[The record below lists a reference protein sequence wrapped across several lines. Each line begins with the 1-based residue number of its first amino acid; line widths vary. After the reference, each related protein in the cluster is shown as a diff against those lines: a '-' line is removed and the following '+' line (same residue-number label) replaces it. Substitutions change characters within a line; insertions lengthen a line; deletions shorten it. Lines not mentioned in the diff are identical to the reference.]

1 MIGPFYSIMYIT
13 GYRDMSTLHER
24 IAEQLIL
31 WQQAL
36 ANVNSHQQ
44 LEEIRIAFL
53 GKKGCVQ
60 ELFEC
65 LGTSSLDEKRICG
78 PLLNT
83 LKKTC
88 ESDVKAKKELLAAQ
102 QEHTD
107 RSFDVTASVPGQ
119 LEGSL
124 HPYTHFITEVQN
136 IFLSM
141 GFELLDGP
149 EVETDYHNFTAL
161 NIPSDHPAR
170 DMYDTFWLNVPGML
184 MRTHTSTVQMRA
196 MKEKKLPL
204 AGICTGRV
212 FRHEAV
218 DASHDHTFFQCEG
231 ILIDKNV
238 TLANLFGVIKE
249 FLRAL
254 FGSDSLAI
262 RTRPGFFPFVEPGV
276 EIDMQCPFCKTGCS
290 TCKKTRWIEVFP
302 GGMIH
307 PNVLKEAGIDPL
319 QYSGFA
325 FGFGLT
331 RLAMLR
337 YGIKDIRTLSNGKVK
352 FLNNFT

>member
-1 MIGPFYSIMYIT
+1 MN
-13 GYRDMSTLHER
+13 TLQEQ
-24 IAEQLIL
+24 ILTQAEL
-31 WQQAL
+31 WQQDL
-36 ANVNSHQQ
+36 SCVKNHQQ
-44 LEEIRIAFL
+44 LEELRVKFT
-53 GKKGCVQ
+53 GKKGILQ
-60 ELFEC
+60 SLFEQ
-65 LGTSSLDEKRICG
+65 LGSCSVDEKRICG
-78 PLLNT
+78 PLLNG
-83 LKKTC
+83 LKNTC
-88 ESDVKAKKELLAAQ
+88 ESALKEKKIELATLQA
-102 QEHTD
+102 T
-107 RSFDVTASVPGQ
+107 RSSSFDITAYTPDK

-124 HPYTHFITEVQN
+124 HPYSHFITEVQN

-161 NIPSDHPAR
+161 NIPGDHPAR
-170 DMYDTFWLNVPGML
+170 DMYDTFWLNTPGML

-238 TLANLFGVIKE
+238 TLAHLFGVIKE
-249 FLRAL
+249 FLQTL

-276 EIDMQCPFCKTGCS
+276 EIDMQCPFCTTGCS

-307 PNVLKEAGIDPL
+307 PNVLQEAGIDPTV
-319 QYSGFA
+319 YSGFA

-337 YGIKDIRTLSNGKVK
+337 YGIKDIRMLSNGKVR
-352 FLNNFT
+352 FLKNFT

>member
-1 MIGPFYSIMYIT
+1 MN
-13 GYRDMSTLHER
+13 TLQEH
-24 IAEQLIL
+24 IVTQTLL
-31 WQQAL
+31 WQQEL
-36 ANVNSHQQ
+36 AAVNNHQQ
-44 LEEIRIAFL
+44 LEEIRIKFL
-53 GKKGCVQ
+53 GKKGSIQ
-60 ELFEC
+60 ALFEQ
-65 LGTSSLDEKRICG
+65 LGSCSLDEKRICG

-83 LKKTC
+83 LKKEC
-88 ESDVKAKKELLAAQ
+88 EAKIQEKKLLLAAASSY
-102 QEHTD
+102 TTK
-107 RSFDVTASVPGQ
+107 SFDVTAYTPGQ
-119 LEGSL
+119 IEGNL

-161 NIPSDHPAR
+161 NIPGDHPAR
-170 DMYDTFWLNVPGML
+170 DMYDTFWLNSPGML

-231 ILIDKNV
+231 ILIDKKV
-238 TLANLFGVIKE
+238 TLAHLFGVIEE
-249 FLRAL
+249 FLRTL
-254 FGSDSLAI
+254 FGSDTLAI

-276 EIDMQCPFCKTGCS
+276 EIDMQCPFCTTGCS

-307 PNVLKEAGIDPL
+307 PNVLREAGIDPTE
-319 QYSGFA
+319 YSGFA

-337 YGIKDIRTLSNGKVK
+337 YGIKDIRMLSNGKVQ
-352 FLNNFT
+352 FLKHFT

>member
-1 MIGPFYSIMYIT
+1 
-13 GYRDMSTLHER
+13 MSTLQ
-24 IAEQLIL
+24 EQIVAQTLL
-31 WQQAL
+31 WQQELTA
-36 ANVNSHQQ
+36 VNNHQQ
-44 LEEIRIAFL
+44 LEELRIKFL
-53 GKKGCVQ
+53 GKKGSIQ
-60 ELFEC
+60 GLFDV
-65 LGTSSLDEKRICG
+65 LGSCALEEKRICG

-83 LKKTC
+83 LKKEC
-88 ESDVKAKKELLAAQ
+88 EATIKEKKLQLTAATSPQ
-102 QEHTD
+102 QNA
-107 RSFDVTASVPGQ
+107 FDVTAYTPGQ

-149 EVETDYHNFTAL
+149 EVETDYYNFTAL
-161 NIPSDHPAR
+161 NIPTDHPAR
-170 DMYDTFWLNVPGML
+170 DMYDTFWLNSPNLL

-238 TLANLFGVIKE
+238 TLAHLFGVIEE
-249 FLRAL
+249 FLRTL
-254 FGSDSLAI
+254 FGSDKLAI

-276 EIDMQCPFCKTGCS
+276 EIDMQCPFCSTGCS

-307 PNVLKEAGIDPL
+307 PNVLKEAGIDPTE
-319 QYSGFA
+319 YSGFA

-337 YGIKDIRTLSNGKVK
+337 YGIKDIRMLSTGKIQ
-352 FLNNFT
+352 FLKRFT

>member
-1 MIGPFYSIMYIT
+1 
-13 GYRDMSTLHER
+13 MSTLLQD
-24 IAEQLIL
+24 ISTLSTL

-36 ANVNSHQQ
+36 TTVNSHHE
-44 LEEIRIAFL
+44 LEEVRIAFL
-53 GKKGCVQ
+53 GKKGSIATLM
-60 ELFEC
+60 ER
-65 LGTSSLDEKRICG
+65 LGSATLDEKKQCG
-78 PLLNT
+78 PLLNE
-83 LKKTC
+83 LKKNC
-88 ESDVKAKKELLAAQ
+88 EAAIKEKKLHLAASAPSM
-102 QEHTD
+102 HHA
-107 RSFDVTASVPGQ
+107 FDVTAYTPEQ
-119 LEGSL
+119 REGSL
-124 HPYTHFITEVQN
+124 HPYTHFITEIQN

-161 NIPSDHPAR
+161 NIPADHPAR
-170 DMYDTFWLNVPGML
+170 DMYDTFWLNTPGRL
-184 MRTHTSTVQMRA
+184 LRTHTSTVQMRA

-231 ILIDKNV
+231 IMIDKHI
-238 TLANLFGVIKE
+238 TLAHLFGVIKE
-249 FLRAL
+249 FLQTL

-276 EIDMQCPFCKTGCS
+276 EIDMQCPFCTTGCS

-307 PNVLKEAGIDPL
+307 PNVLKEAGIDPS

-337 YGIKDIRTLSNGKVK
+337 YGIKDIRLLSNGKVS
-352 FLNNFT
+352 FLQNFR

>member
-1 MIGPFYSIMYIT
+1 MNKLSEEIISQT
-13 GYRDMSTLHER
+13 E
-24 IAEQLIL
+24 L
-31 WQQAL
+31 WHQAL
-36 ANVNSHQQ
+36 VCVKTHQQ
-44 LEEIRIAFL
+44 LEDLRVKFT
-53 GKKGCVQ
+53 GKKGILQ
-60 ELFEC
+60 ALFEQ
-65 LGTSSLDEKRICG
+65 LGHSSVEEKRLCG
-78 PLLNT
+78 PLLNG
-83 LKKTC
+83 LKNRC
-88 ESDVKAKKELLAAQ
+88 EADLKEKKLSLAAQ
-102 QEHTD
+102 SATTAT
-107 RSFDVTASVPGQ
+107 SFDVTAYLPEQ

-124 HPYTHFITEVQN
+124 HPYSHFITEVQN

-161 NIPSDHPAR
+161 NIPGDHPAR
-170 DMYDTFWLNVPGML
+170 DMYDTFWLNQPGML
-184 MRTHTSTVQMRA
+184 MRTHTSTVQIRA

-231 ILIDKNV
+231 ILIDKNI
-238 TLANLFGVIKE
+238 TLAHLFGVIKE
-249 FLRAL
+249 FLQAL

-276 EIDMQCPFCKTGCS
+276 EIDMQCPFCTTGCS

-307 PNVLKEAGIDPL
+307 PRVLQEAGIDPTV
-319 QYSGFA
+319 YSGFA

-337 YGIKDIRTLSNGKVK
+337 YGIKDIRQLSNGKVR
-352 FLNNFT
+352 FLKNFT

>member
-1 MIGPFYSIMYIT
+1 
-13 GYRDMSTLHER
+13 
-24 IAEQLIL
+24 
-31 WQQAL
+31 
-36 ANVNSHQQ
+36 
-44 LEEIRIAFL
+44 
-53 GKKGCVQ
+53 
-60 ELFEC
+60 
-65 LGTSSLDEKRICG
+65 
-78 PLLNT
+78 
-83 LKKTC
+83 
-88 ESDVKAKKELLAAQ
+88 
-102 QEHTD
+102 
-107 RSFDVTASVPGQ
+107 
-119 LEGSL
+119 
-124 HPYTHFITEVQN
+124 
-136 IFLSM
+136 M

-161 NIPSDHPAR
+161 NIPGDHPAR
-170 DMYDTFWLNVPGML
+170 DMYDTFWLSSPGML

-231 ILIDKNV
+231 ILIDRNV
-238 TLANLFGVIKE
+238 TLAHLFGVIKE
-249 FLRAL
+249 FLQTL
-254 FGSDSLAI
+254 FGSDELAI

-276 EIDMQCPFCKTGCS
+276 EIDMQCPFCSTGCS

-307 PNVLKEAGIDPL
+307 PNVLKEAGIDPTE
-319 QYSGFA
+319 YSGFA

-337 YGIKDIRTLSNGKVK
+337 YGIKDIRMLSNGKVK
-352 FLNNFT
+352 FLKNFT